1 MNQIFSFNRWLLLIG
16 KHWSENRKKYTLGL
30 MALTGIMIVWFIFNI
45 IMEPYDAM
53 DESIQYG
60 TYFVGLFI
68 VGCLYGST
76 LFSELSS
83 KPKGIN
89 YLSVPASHFEK
100 TLSTLLYGVVIFFLC
115 YTAIFY
121 VADFI
126 MVKIAN
132 AVSYAYWVKHHTEGQ
147 AFSPRK
153 IVNVFWGNER
163 AGRVDINIFFLF
175 LLAYFAVQSAFIL
188 GSVYFVKF
196 SFIKTALALIV
207 AFLFIIVFTNKA
219 LGSFAPDGGFSN
231 GFSTYR
237 LYSDGDMDK
246 IIRLPEWI
254 NSIVLFLLKY
264 AFAPIFWVVTYF
276 RLKEKEI

>member
-16 KHWSENRKKYTLGL
+16 KHWSENRKKYMLGL
-30 MALTGIMIVWFIFNI
+30 LALTGIMIVWFVFNI
-45 IMEPYDAM
+45 LMDPYGAM

-68 VGCLYGST
+68 VGCLYGSM
-76 LFSELSS
+76 LFGELSS
-83 KPKGIN
+83 RPKGIS

-100 TLSTLLYGVVIFFLC
+100 TLTALLYGVVIFFLC
-115 YTAIFY
+115 YTLIFY

-126 MVKIAN
+126 MLKIAN
-132 AVSYAYWVKHHTEGQ
+132 AVSYAYWEKHHSDGQ

-153 IVNVFWGNER
+153 IVNVFWGDER
-163 AGRVDINIFFLF
+163 AGLVNINIFYLF
-175 LLAYFAVQSAFIL
+175 LLSYFAIQSAFIL
-188 GSVYFVKF
+188 GSVYFAKF
-196 SFIKTALALIV
+196 SFIKTTIALIAV
-207 AFLFIIVFTNKA
+207 WLFIIVFIDKG
-219 LGSFAPDGGFSN
+219 LGAFVPHGGFSD

-237 LYSDGDMDK
+237 LYSDGETDK

-254 NSIVLFLLKY
+254 NTIVIFLLKY
-264 AFAPIFWVVTYF
+264 AFAPIFWIVTYF

>member
-1 MNQIFSFNRWLLLIG
+1 MNQIFSLNRWLLIIR
-16 KHWSENRKKYTLGL
+16 KHWSENQKKYTLGL
-30 MALTGIMIVWFIFNI
+30 LALTGIMIVWFIFNI
-45 IMEPYDAM
+45 IMQPYDAM
-53 DESIQYG
+53 DDTIQYG

-100 TLSTLLYGVVIFFLC
+100 TLSALLYGVVVFFVC
-115 YTAIFY
+115 YTVIFY

-132 AVSYAYWVKHHTEGQ
+132 AVSYAYWEKHHSDGQ

-153 IVNVFWGNER
+153 VVNVFWGNER
-163 AGRVDINIFFLF
+163 AGRVSINIAFLF
-175 LLAYFAVQSAFIL
+175 ILAYFAIQSAFIL
-188 GSVYFVKF
+188 GSVYFEKF
-196 SFIKTALALIV
+196 SFIKTALALIAV
-207 AFLFIIVFTNKA
+207 FLFIIVFTNKV
-219 LGSFAPDGGFSN
+219 LGSFTPSGSFNDGFSI
-231 GFSTYR
+231 YH
-237 LYSDGDMDK
+237 LYGTGDTDK

-264 AFAPIFWVVTYF
+264 AFAPVFWIVTYF

>member
-1 MNQIFSFNRWLLLIG
+1 
-16 KHWSENRKKYTLGL
+16 
-30 MALTGIMIVWFIFNI
+30 
-45 IMEPYDAM
+45 MEPYNAM

-60 TYFVGLFI
+60 TYYIGLFI

-83 KPKGIN
+83 RPKGIN

-100 TLSTLLYGVVIFFLC
+100 TLSALLYGVVIFFLC
-115 YTAIFY
+115 YTLIFY

-132 AVSYAYWVKHHTEGQ
+132 AVSYAYWEKHYSDGQ

-163 AGRVDINIFFLF
+163 AGRVNINIFFLF
-175 LLAYFAVQSAFIL
+175 LLSYFAIQSAFIL

-196 SFIKTALALIV
+196 SFIKTALVLIA
-207 AFLFIIVFTNKA
+207 AFLFIIMFTGKV
-219 LGSFAPDGGFSN
+219 LGSFVPIGGFSN
-231 GFSTYR
+231 GFSTYH

-246 IIRLPEWI
+246 IIHLPEWI